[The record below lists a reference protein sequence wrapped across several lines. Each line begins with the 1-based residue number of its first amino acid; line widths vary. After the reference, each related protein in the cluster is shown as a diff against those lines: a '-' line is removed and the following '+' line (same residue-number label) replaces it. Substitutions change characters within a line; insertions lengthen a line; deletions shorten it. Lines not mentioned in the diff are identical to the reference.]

1 MDIEHCYDILD
12 LEPSHI
18 NKKGLRNAY
27 FKQALRYHPDKNSDP
42 CANTKFQEI
51 NQSYEYLMDYHGFN
65 DNNEDFTAD
74 KANDSNYSNTLF
86 SFLNPLFDTDILK
99 ELQSNILIS
108 IIEKIRGKCE
118 DKALDMFNK
127 FSNDT
132 FKKIYSLLYSQRE
145 VLYIPD
151 TFFEKLIDTYRNK
164 TSNDRIVRIFPNIS
178 DLLESNVYKLNE
190 NGSELLI
197 PLWHHELVYDN
208 DGGEL
213 TVLCFPKSEKGIE
226 IDENNDIHIY
236 RTCSLDELWR
246 NESLEIEIGKKSLKI
261 SRDTLKM
268 ISKQT
273 ITISGIGIPRINVQD
288 VYDISKRGNIFVT
301 ITILP

>member
-18 NKKGLRNAY
+18 NKKGLRNSY
-27 FKQALRYHPDKNSDP
+27 FKQALRYHPDKNCDP
-42 CANTKFQEI
+42 DAVYKFQEI
-51 NQSYEYLMDYHGFN
+51 NESYEFLMDYHGFK
-65 DNNEDFTAD
+65 DSSEDFTAD
-74 KANDSNYSNTLF
+74 KANDSNFDNTLF
-86 SFLNPLFDTDILK
+86 SFLNPLFDTDIFK
-99 ELQSNILIS
+99 ELQTSILIS
-108 IIEKIRGKCE
+108 IIEKIREKCE
-118 DKALDMFNK
+118 DKALDMFNQ

-145 VLYIPD
+145 ILYIPD
-151 TFFEKLIDTYRNK
+151 TFFEKLIVTYRNK
-164 TSNDRIVRIFPNIS
+164 TSNDRIVRIFPCIS

-190 NGSELLI
+190 NDSELLI

-213 TVLCFPKSEKGIE
+213 TVFCFPKSEKGIE

-236 RTCSLDELWR
+236 KTYNLSEIWTKESVVIEL
-246 NESLEIEIGKKSLKI
+246 GKKTLKI
-261 SRDTLKM
+261 PRDTLKM

-273 ITISGIGIPRINVQD
+273 ITLPGIGIPRINVQNI
-288 VYDISKRGNIFVT
+288 YDISKKGHIFIT
-301 ITILP
+301 ITILQ